1 MLQSELSI
9 IPFRQVAETKACR
22 IRDASLLPVVDV
34 VEFAVS
40 GQHRQYAVRSRCATH
55 ARPGASGQ
63 PQCEP
68 DSDC

>member
-9 IPFRQVAETKACR
+9 TPFRPAAETKACR
-22 IRDASLLPVVDV
+22 LRDASLLPAVDA

-40 GQHRQYAVRSRCATH
+40 GKHCQHAVRSGCATH

-63 PQCEP
+63 PQCAP
-68 DSDC
+68 DSDY